1 VWCVRQI
8 MQRGEIRKLRRE
20 LEPYVASI
28 TKIGGRTTQSVFDL
42 VFEEEG
48 KTIEFE
54 EDDSWMARLL
64 AKMIID
70 DLIAEQEHAK
80 IPKNVTL
87 EEQQIVETM
96 ATGLLQSLKM
106 RSLVIENYAP
116 SMMTEY
122 LVSELVKMAI
132 NDQNLDRAIIAW
144 RLLEDLTMRFGRAMR
159 QLAPVFTLAREEV
172 AESMDPG
179 YATFVLIANLADS
192 RVDQILLRIIGA
204 DDAQEKWW
212 KP

>member
-1 VWCVRQI
+1 

-80 IPKNVTL
+80 ITKNVTP

-106 RSLVIENYAP
+106 RSLVVENYAP

-144 RLLEDLTMRFGRAMR
+144 HLLEDLSMRFGRAMR

-172 AESMDPG
+172 AESKDTS
-179 YATFVLIANLADS
+179 YATFVLIANLGN
-192 RVDQILLRIIGA
+192 RKIDQMILRKIGA
-204 DDAQEKWW
+204 DDAEERWG